1 MPIKNGVNNPN
12 GNAKLFYFEDYD
24 ISYLFGNSKTD
35 ITQCI
40 DFKMTKIYEN
50 RLRCISSYLREYE
63 SRYHVN

>member
-35 ITQCI
+35 ITQCTQCI
-40 DFKMTKIYEN
+40 DFKMTKIYEKK
-50 RLRCISSYLREYE
+50 LTAMVKYY
-63 SRYHVN
+63 